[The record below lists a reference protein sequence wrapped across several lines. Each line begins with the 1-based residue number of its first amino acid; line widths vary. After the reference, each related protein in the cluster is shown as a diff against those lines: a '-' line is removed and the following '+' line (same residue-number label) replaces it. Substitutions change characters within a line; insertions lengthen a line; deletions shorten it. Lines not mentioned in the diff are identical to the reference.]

1 MDTETEA
8 DDGGTVDENVTANY
22 TIKDVTLRDR
32 RRMRRYSRKHGLAA
46 REVLTA
52 GLDALEGLDNR
63 TEIIGP
69 TIDRGGANSGLPTL
83 ITGAYNPLDVLQRLV
98 ALNPRLL
105 DDKVLQRRLTAR
117 ARQISRQIQV
127 GP

>member
-8 DDGGTVDENVTANY
+8 DDGSTVDENVTANY

-32 RRMRRYSRKHGLAA
+32 RRMRRYSRRHGLAA
-46 REVLTA
+46 REALTA
-52 GLDALEGLDNR
+52 GLDALEAIDNR

-69 TIDRGGANSGLPTL
+69 TIERNRANSGLPML
-83 ITGAYNPLDVLQRLV
+83 SAAYSPLEMLQRLV
-98 ALNPRLL
+98 ALEPRLL
-105 DDKVLQRRLTAR
+105 DDKVLQRRLKAR
-117 ARQISRQIQV
+117 ARQVSRQIQV